1 MKTILL
7 ALLGAAAVTAA
18 WPAFA
23 GPDWAVIERGRAAAR
38 AAHPCAH
45 PCADTHQ
52 RSTGA
57 TAASAPGAPHHG

>member
-18 WPAFA
+18 WPAMA

-38 AAHPCAH
+38 AAHPCT
-45 PCADTHQ
+45 DTHQ
-52 RSTGA
+52 RSTGT

>member
-18 WPAFA
+18 CPATA

-38 AAHPCAH
+38 AAHPCA
-45 PCADTHQ
+45 DTHQ
-52 RSTGA
+52 RSTAA
-57 TAASAPGAPHHG
+57 TPARTPGAPHHG